1 MKCYA
6 NRITTR
12 LMNIPSTAPVA
23 VTTNGTGYRV
33 LPGQS
38 DDQPDSAQEFK
49 FVTSLTFAGGVTT
62 PTAQLVIQGSA
73 DGVTWIDL
81 LMGASRTADGT
92 YNETLDS
99 TTVGLL
105 PWVRARLVLG
115 GGTAPNV
122 YASVEVVSTGS
133 FQLSTS

>member
-1 MKCYA
+1 
-6 NRITTR
+6 
-12 LMNIPSTAPVA
+12 
-23 VTTNGTGYRV
+23 
-33 LPGQS
+33 
-38 DDQPDSAQEFK
+38 DQPDSAQEFK

-73 DGVTWIDL
+73 DGVTWMDL